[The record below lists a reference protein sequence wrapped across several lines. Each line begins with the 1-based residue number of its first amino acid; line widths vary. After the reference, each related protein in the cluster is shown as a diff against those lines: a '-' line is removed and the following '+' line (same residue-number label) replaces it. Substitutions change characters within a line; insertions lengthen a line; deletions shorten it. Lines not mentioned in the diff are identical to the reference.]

1 MKEGKLNFDD
11 LRNIILDSRKIKR
24 DEVTIRNDVGE
35 DCSVINLVIMK
46 GYFQQTQLQGHQK
59 M

>member
-24 DEVTIRNDVGE
+24 DEVTIRNEVG
-35 DCSVINLVIMK
+35 
-46 GYFQQTQLQGHQK
+46 
-59 M
+59 